1 MADGATARVRIR
13 PSNKGL
19 TEIGRSPA
27 MKAQTLK
34 AAQKISRAASARGRS
49 TYEAK
54 SQSVRAG
61 WRNEARAG
69 AVARE
74 VKKDWRDSRDKVL
87 IRVTEAM
94 KVRQRR

>member
-1 MADGATARVRIR
+1 MADDAKVSVRMR
-13 PSNKGL
+13 PVSRGL
-19 TEIGRSPA
+19 NEVANSPQMA
-27 MKAQTLK
+27 ALTLK
-34 AAQKISRAASARGRS
+34 VAQKIARAGAARGRS

-54 SQSVRAG
+54 PQRVRAG

-94 KVRQRR
+94 KVRGRK